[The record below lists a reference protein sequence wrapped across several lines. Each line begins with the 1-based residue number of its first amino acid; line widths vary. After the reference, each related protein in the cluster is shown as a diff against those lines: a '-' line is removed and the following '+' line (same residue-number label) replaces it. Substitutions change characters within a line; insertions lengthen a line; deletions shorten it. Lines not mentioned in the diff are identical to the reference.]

1 MKLRLQPVVDKQYD
15 FLKNLTDAE
24 LRGNQRCAKI
34 LKSSGLLHSEDS
46 NFYDF
51 CFSKVKRQVGGTDI
65 KYNIVSAAADNEALS
80 EALIRKIA
88 KSSPISLKRQITH
101 LLSGKISTI
110 KYEQR
115 SVIRQKLAQQQSV
128 IDDLTKKM
136 DYFESLIMLFV
147 SVPDR
152 ELLVSIVDVISTDN
166 LPWILPAVSQ
176 VNNHWLTQRVERQ
189 IENA

>member
-1 MKLRLQPVVDKQYD
+1 M
-15 FLKNLTDAE
+15 
-24 LRGNQRCAKI
+24 
-34 LKSSGLLHSEDS
+34 
-46 NFYDF
+46 
-51 CFSKVKRQVGGTDI
+51 
-65 KYNIVSAAADNEALS
+65 
-80 EALIRKIA
+80 
-88 KSSPISLKRQITH
+88 
-101 LLSGKISTI
+101 
-110 KYEQR
+110 
-115 SVIRQKLAQQQSV
+115 IRQKSPQWQSV

-136 DYFESLIMLFV
+136 AYFESLIMLFV